1 MEKVLVSIPDTLVNR
16 FRALIP
22 ARQRSKVIAYLI
34 ETEVEKREKA
44 LYECACALEKDE
56 ALNKE
61 MSDWNATLMDGLQD
75 ETR

>member
-1 MEKVLVSIPDTLVNR
+1 MEKVLVSIPDVLIDR

-44 LYECACALEKDE
+44 LYECALALEKDE
-56 ALNKE
+56 DLNKE
-61 MSDWNATLMDGLQD
+61 MSEWDITLMDGLHD